1 MDKAIV
7 ERFSDAWWVTYR
19 QRGQAFR
26 ELVGPG
32 DLTLDQ
38 ACHEAEKIIGQ
49 YLGQWQHGRDWAF
62 FTPAT
67 LPATDVVEMSPEA
80 KAYMRDSQAVF
91 LDPPKAID
99 VDWEPV
105 PASDWIWN
113 AIIAASLVWIAVA
126 VTLLAWLG

>member
-19 QRGQAFR
+19 QRGQACR

-49 YLGQWQHGRDWAF
+49 YMGQWQHGRDWAF

-67 LPATDVVEMSPEA
+67 LPPVDQVEMSPEA
-80 KAYMRDSQAVF
+80 KAYLKDQQAVF

-99 VDWEPV
+99 ADWEPV
-105 PASDWIWN
+105 PAGDWIWN
-113 AIIAASLVWIAVA
+113 CIIAASLVYIAVA
-126 VTLLAWLG
+126 VTVLAYFG

>member
-7 ERFSDAWWVTYR
+7 ERLSDSWWVTYR

-49 YLGQWQHGRDWAF
+49 YMGQWQHGRDWAF

-67 LPATDVVEMSPEA
+67 LPPADVVEMSPEA
-80 KAYMRDSQAVF
+80 KAFMRDQQAVF
-91 LDPPKAID
+91 LDPPRAID
-99 VDWEPV
+99 ADWEPV
-105 PASDWIWN
+105 PAGDWIWS
-113 AIIAASLVWIAVA
+113 AMIVASLVYIAVA
-126 VTLLAWLG
+126 VTVLAYFG